1 MQTLFKL
8 VPVACIATVVGTVAG
23 YSLHGPATETIKACV
38 VAETTVQKSAAQ
50 LTETGRAAASAEAG
64 ADYSWTRWP
73 SVTDF

>member
-38 VAETTVQKSAAQ
+38 VGETIVQKSAAQ
-50 LTETGRAAASAEAG
+50 LTETGRAAAWAEAG